1 MGREKSPGRGRSLT
15 LEIKTAAE
23 MMALDLEGR
32 HQARRA
38 ARATEPM
45 LRVFKAFL
53 DHAEPPHLDD
63 VVAAFPEQRRGSI
76 REALGKLDEEDLV
89 QIRAGRVHIAYPFS
103 AAPTP
108 FVVDLGRG
116 RGERFACCAIDAL
129 GLAPMLEQPVRI
141 RSRCHHCGMPLALL
155 IDPAGPEPAA
165 AGVMVWV
172 GKRAEDERR
181 ACDSL

>member
-1 MGREKSPGRGRSLT
+1 MDESPGRVRSLM

-23 MMALDLEGR
+23 VIALDLEGR
-32 HQARRA
+32 QPARRA
-38 ARATEPM
+38 ARETEPM
-45 LRVFKAFL
+45 QRVFKAFL
-53 DHAEPPHLDD
+53 DRAEPPHIED

-76 REALGKLDEEDLV
+76 LEALAKLDEEDLV
-89 QIRAGRVHIAYPFS
+89 QIRAGRVDIAYPFS

-108 FVVDLGRG
+108 FVIDLGRG

-141 RSRCHHCGMPLALL
+141 RSRCHHCGMPLALF
-155 IDPAGPEPAA
+155 IDSSGPDPAA